1 MKISEIMTKAA
12 VSDSPED
19 SLAEAAARMWNA
31 QTGSLLV
38 MDGEHL
44 LGIVTE
50 RDLLRTVAQGQDP
63 TQVPLKDVMRTD
75 VITVGPQTTLK
86 EAAKLMTTKWIRHL
100 PIVEGTKVVGIVS
113 QRDLTGMLADA
124 LHEPDALHKLVE
136 SSSLIRE
143 RRLMRVEAGD
153 LD

>member
-1 MKISEIMTKAA
+1 MKVSEIMTKATVTDA
-12 VSDSPED
+12 ADD

-38 MDGEHL
+38 MDGENM

-50 RDLLRTVAQGQDP
+50 RDLLRAVANGLDP
-63 TQVPLKDVMRTD
+63 KQVPLKDVMRTD
-75 VITVGPQTTLK
+75 VVTCGPQTTLK
-86 EAAKLMTTKWIRHL
+86 EAANLMATKWFRHL
-100 PIVEGTKVVGIVS
+100 PVVEGGKVVGILS
-113 QRDLTGMLADA
+113 QRDLTGMLAQA
-124 LHEPDALHKLVE
+124 LHEPEALHQLVE

-143 RRLMRVEAGD
+143 RRLKRIEAGD